1 MPAPYRSPPLIFA
14 FSSSLPT
21 AFPSQ
26 SKKAKASAEG
36 DDVKVEKVEI
46 SYGPKGV
53 KSGEQVFG
61 IAHIYASFNDT
72 FVVRTMNAQH
82 SLGRAHR
89 AVQLGQFHGFPD
101 LLFIRRCE
109 FCFRRPSYSFPFII
123 VRPCLPSLLVCF
135 FST

>member
-1 MPAPYRSPPLIFA
+1 MTVLVSSEIRSAGIARFLSHSLLTLSLLSLRH
-14 FSSSLPT
+14 FSRSRLSHL
-21 AFPSQ
+21 Q

-72 FVVRTMNAQH
+72 FVVREMKRSNPC
-82 SLGRAHR
+82 S
-89 AVQLGQFHGFPD
+89 AVV
-101 LLFIRRCE
+101 E
-109 FCFRRPSYSFPFII
+109 
-123 VRPCLPSLLVCF
+123 
-135 FST
+135 

>member
-1 MPAPYRSPPLIFA
+1 M
-14 FSSSLPT
+14 
-21 AFPSQ
+21 Q

-72 FVVRTMNAQH
+72 FVVREMKRSN
-82 SLGRAHR
+82 SCS
-89 AVQLGQFHGFPD
+89 AVV
-101 LLFIRRCE
+101 E
-109 FCFRRPSYSFPFII
+109 
-123 VRPCLPSLLVCF
+123 
-135 FST
+135 